1 MGEKKVI
8 DDLLKTEK
16 YFKLLESLVK
26 NYGEVENDPKTFIDS
41 DTPLYNVVQS
51 YRLWRKYD
59 IKGKGRKAMQGMEG
73 FHLKY
78 WRSYGTLHGI

>member
-1 MGEKKVI
+1 MMIILNYFLYGKELKMGEKKVI

-51 YRLWRKYD
+51 YRLWRK
-59 IKGKGRKAMQGMEG
+59 
-73 FHLKY
+73 
-78 WRSYGTLHGI
+78 

>member
-26 NYGEVENDPKTFIDS
+26 NYGKVENDPKLFIYS
-41 DTPLYNVVQS
+41 DTPFYNTVTS
-51 YRLWRKYD
+51 YRQWRKYD
-59 IKGKGRKAMQGMEG
+59 IDGKGRKLCREWRDLI
-73 FHLKY
+73 LKPLNF
-78 WRSYGTLHGI
+78 SNSNI